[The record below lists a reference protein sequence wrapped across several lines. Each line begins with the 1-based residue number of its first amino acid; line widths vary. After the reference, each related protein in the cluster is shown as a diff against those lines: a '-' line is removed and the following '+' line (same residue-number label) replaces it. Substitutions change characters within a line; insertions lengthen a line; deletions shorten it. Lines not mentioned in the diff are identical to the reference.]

1 MRSIIPLVLSIFCC
15 GLPGTSLAQA
25 QYDESRSCL
34 STQDARNA
42 ITQQHLVDSA
52 AVMRY
57 AAEQAQADA
66 LSGRLCSANGRYVYE
81 ITLLRHDGHVIRVYV
96 NASDGKS
103 VGTQSGGY

>member
-42 ITQQHLVDSA
+42 LFDDSIPGLPPNANFNRWQHWPLAAQTGSSA
-52 AVMRY
+52 RRWFLAHSV
-57 AAEQAQADA
+57 
-66 LSGRLCSANGRYVYE
+66 
-81 ITLLRHDGHVIRVYV
+81 
-96 NASDGKS
+96 
-103 VGTQSGGY
+103 VGTMRCGG